1 MASLTF
7 KIRGGFGLDLFE
19 QSEWANWKN
28 LNDNEKIALLQQLLM
43 YFVPPTIEVSTIE
56 LVNFELYGIKCRT
69 FELELDGE
77 LFVFIPGNSEAILGW
92 DLGAEGLRA
101 HELLGFDV
109 ESLEKNTF
117 KTTLTNEV
125 IDSATEWVEAE
136 TSYDLTSLEG
146 ISEYIN
152 QQTTELRKVKIP
164 AMFVQKYAL
173 PACTEF
179 LGIFDTVTGTFEG
192 EIEQFVSF
200 ENQICEKLFPTLSA
214 AESLSWTFPQSLLE
228 KNKFYLEFLPE
239 SDYYF
244 VYSHS
249 DYTHDELAL
258 SLKRTGFGLLS
269 EDQWEFAVGAGTRR
283 LFRWGNEL
291 LIQENESGRQIKSKM
306 DGGNMFGLVVDT
318 QKNRYEL
325 TTDPTASKLVK
336 QTSPRNT
343 LIEEML
349 PLSTYFS
356 PNHAILPEQKLS
368 PTDYL
373 YRKVIRIEN

>member
-1 MASLTF
+1 MN
-7 KIRGGFGLDLFE
+7 LFE
-19 QSEWANWKN
+19 QVEWANWKN
-28 LNDNEKIALLQQLLM
+28 LSDNEKITLLQQLLM
-43 YFVPPTIEVSTIE
+43 YFVPPTIDVNTIE
-56 LVNFELYGIKCRT
+56 LVSFELYGIKCRT

-109 ESLEKNTF
+109 NDLEQSTF
-117 KTTLTNEV
+117 KTMLTNES
-125 IDSATEWVEAE
+125 ITSAHDWIEEIE
-136 TSYDLTSLEG
+136 HYDLTSLEG
-146 ISEYIN
+146 ISDYIN
-152 QQTTELRKVKIP
+152 NHTTELRKVAIP

-173 PACTEF
+173 PAGTEF

-192 EIEQFVSF
+192 EVDRFASHEK
-200 ENQICEKLFPTLSA
+200 QICARLLPTLSA
-214 AESLSWTFPQSLLE
+214 AESFSWSFPETLLE

-249 DYTHDELAL
+249 DCTHEELKLAL
-258 SLKRTGFGLLS
+258 KKEGFSLLS
-269 EDQWEFAVGAGTRR
+269 EDQWEYAVGAGTRR

-306 DGGNMFGLVVDT
+306 DGSNMFGLVIDT

-325 TTDPTASKLVK
+325 TSDQTTVKLSK
-336 QTSPRNT
+336 QRSTYNC

-356 PNHAILPEQKLS
+356 SKHVILPEQKLS
-368 PTDYL
+368 PIDYL
-373 YRKVIRIEN
+373 YRKVIRIEK

>member
-1 MASLTF
+1 M
-7 KIRGGFGLDLFE
+7 DLFE
-19 QSEWANWKN
+19 QCEWSNWKN
-28 LNDNEKIALLQQLLM
+28 LNDSEKTSLLQQLLM

-69 FELELDGE
+69 FELEFDGE
-77 LFVFIPGNSEAILGW
+77 LFIFIPGNSEAILGW

-109 ESLEKNTF
+109 ESLDKNTF
-117 KTTLTNEV
+117 KTTLTNEI
-125 IDSATEWVEAE
+125 IDSVAAFNEAE
-136 TSYDLTSLEG
+136 MTYDLTSLEG
-146 ISEYIN
+146 ISDYIN
-152 QQTTELRKVKIP
+152 QHTTCLRKVAIP

-173 PACTEF
+173 PAGTNF

-192 EIEQFVSF
+192 EIEQFAPY
-200 ENQICEKLFPTLSA
+200 ERQICEKLFPTLTA
-214 AESLSWTFPQSLLE
+214 AESLSWSFPETLLE

-244 VYSHS
+244 VYNHS
-249 DYTHDELAL
+249 DYTHDELTLA
-258 SLKRTGFGLLS
+258 LKREGFGLLS

-291 LIQENESGRQIKSKM
+291 LIQENESGRHVQSKM
-306 DGGNMFGLVVDT
+306 NGANMFGLVIDT

-325 TTDPTASKLVK
+325 TDDPKKSKLIK
-336 QTSPRNT
+336 CTETKNS

-356 PNHAILPEQKLS
+356 SDHAILPGQKVS
-368 PTDYL
+368 PLDYM
-373 YRKVIRIEN
+373 YRKVIRIES

>member
-1 MASLTF
+1 M
-7 KIRGGFGLDLFE
+7 DLFE
-19 QSEWANWKN
+19 QIEWSNWKN
-28 LNDNEKIALLQQLLM
+28 LKDVEKEALLQQLLM
-43 YFVPPTIEVSTIE
+43 YFVPPTIEVNTIE

-77 LFVFIPGNSEAILGW
+77 LFVFIPGNNEAILGW

-101 HELLGFDV
+101 HELLGFDT
-109 ESLEKNTF
+109 EHLAKNTF
-117 KTTLTNEV
+117 KTTLTNEA
-125 IDSATEWVEAE
+125 IDSADEWNEE
-136 TSYDLTSLEG
+136 EISYDLTSLEG

-152 QQTTELRKVKIP
+152 EHTTELRKVKIP

-173 PACTEF
+173 PAGTEF

-192 EIEQFVSF
+192 EIQQFF
-200 ENQICEKLFPTLSA
+200 PHERQICEKLFPLLTA
-214 AESLSWTFPQSLLE
+214 AESLSWSFPKTLLE
-228 KNKFYLEFLPE
+228 KDKFYLEFLPE

-249 DYTHDELAL
+249 DCTHDELKL
-258 SLKRTGFGLLS
+258 SLKREGFSLLS
-269 EDQWEFAVGAGTRR
+269 EDQWEFAVGGGTRR

-306 DGGNMFGLVVDT
+306 DGANMFGLVIDT
-318 QKNRYEL
+318 QKDRYEL
-325 TTDPTASKLVK
+325 TTDPTAIKLT
-336 QTSPRNT
+336 QNESNRSS

-349 PLSTYFS
+349 PLSTYFRS
-356 PNHAILPEQKLS
+356 DHVLLPEQKLS

-373 YRKVIRIEN
+373 YRKAILIEN